1 MELASFQLMFTKP
14 GPVGAVDVESNRGDD
29 TLTNT
34 LTAYDA
40 SNSIVGTA
48 SAPGGAVATL
58 TINSTSEQHQVPRLN
73 TPKPP
78 TPTQIRPQHTR
89 QKVRQSTIGAVP

>member
-58 TINSTSEQHQVPRLN
+58 TINSTSDNIKYLGSTPQNRPPQPKFDPN
-73 TPKPP
+73 TPAK
-78 TPTQIRPQHTR
+78 
-89 QKVRQSTIGAVP
+89 K